1 MKRRNAD
8 CGKIRRPIKKN
19 KIAEQ
24 IGSNTLLYI
33 KFLLLWASV
42 ITADFLLEFRFEFLW
57 PFWLLLRSIY
67 DSYKYKGLAF
77 SVLFVC
83 IAVTSDLVCLFFIPV
98 QWLFFAAS
106 TYVWVQ
112 YVWHTDKGICLPTII
127 LWILFVYLEAAIRWK
142 DSRNIPH
149 LNLCRPFAAH
159 CIGYPVVTLGFG
171 FKSYVGYRIRQR
183 KQREVAKDNDFY
195 MQLLQEAL
203 PKEESRALEPLA
215 DGATGTGGS
224 EQLTAPKELVAVPMS
239 NNNNSLNNSSSSTT
253 SNRSDTGQHHHH
265 NHHNHNHHHHN
276 HQQQQQQQQHVN
288 HSKSSQSYK
297 STSSSSVATAHVN
310 GHVGSGSSP
319 SSSSSTMNGGLNHSS
334 HQQQGSS
341 KHRKSLDKD
350 GSASSNASSNSSS
363 TFNAGSKMNGG
374 SGGNGGTC
382 YFPPTTTFQQIG
394 HSSSSSSSTSSN
406 SSNSGSTTISTK
418 EITNTANRGND
429 HNGSI
434 HCNGSTGAKE
444 SKESTMQGLTARKD
458 YEKETGNSSNSTG
471 SNSTSSSSSGK
482 HGNGQPVASN
492 RSKSPTD
499 SGALG
504 NKSNVGKPNGHIA
517 QYHQTELV
525 QQGTVQEV
533 TAPGPEPKG
542 GRSGR
547 KNRLKKAAEQANL
560 SAIAKLCATLALAS
574 SVTTLT
580 TTAAATTSTGGGND
594 KGTTITA
601 SSYTTSGGVSCA
613 SVKDNHQ
620 HNGEQVKD
628 VRDASNGSSRSGNVP
643 DGKSDGSVS
652 PSATV
657 THKSAPSAT
666 GSSGQGSSNVSSPPV
681 ATVVVQ
687 KVCETCPRL
696 EGDLKK
702 LRTELSSHR
711 QTENELRQKYDS
723 NTNNLKAC
731 LQAKLKDYDE
741 LQNRYQEHCNQRQQ
755 ERQNLQTVERR
766 LGEERRHRQSLEA
779 QLNNERK
786 YRKQAEEKAARAE
799 CSEACKMKKQQMEI
813 EIDKLQNELHNLD
826 EAKLMAEKQARNY
839 EQEMRKMELQLRNR
853 DVQQNTEV
861 LMSALAAMQDKNAT
875 LEKSLSAETRFKLDL
890 FSALGGTRRE
900 VEILTGSLREKEK
913 EILEL
918 NAKIVQL
925 LAVMPSENLCL
936 TSHGGGTGT
945 DGASMMRLADAPQL
959 LPQSMTSGHLNG
971 IGQNSGGGGTG
982 AGGGGGISQQ
992 PSPMSHMVQNGPS
1005 FCSQLGSLGVLTS
1018 TMTTLPSSSV
1028 LSGPHSSTGTGSN
1041 GGQIVQM
1048 QSSNNGGSNAGNC
1061 PSGLDP
1067 NATIYTPKNNGM
1079 VGGTEA

>member
-67 DSYKYKGLAF
+67 DSFKYKGLAF

-149 LNLCRPFAAH
+149 LNLCRP
-159 CIGYPVVTLGFG
+159 IGYPVVTLGFG

-203 PKEESRALEPLA
+203 PKEESRSLEPVA
-215 DGATGTGGS
+215 EGAAAAGG
-224 EQLTAPKELVAVPMS
+224 EQLTTAKVLVSLTPSS
-239 NNNNSLNNSSSSTT
+239 NNHSLNNISNSAT

-265 NHHNHNHHHHN
+265 NHHNHNHHNHN
-276 HQQQQQQQQHVN
+276 HQQQQQQQQQHHASSS
-288 HSKSSQSYK
+288 HSKSTQSYK
-297 STSSSSVATAHVN
+297 SSVSGSSTSTAHVN
-310 GHVGSGSSP
+310 GHVGSGGSPCSSSNSTMNGDSKDGSVPASIGRKEHDKEP
-319 SSSSSTMNGGLNHSS
+319 SSSSSSCTV
-334 HQQQGSS
+334 GSTD
-341 KHRKSLDKD
+341 LL
-350 GSASSNASSNSSS
+350 
-363 TFNAGSKMNGG
+363 
-374 SGGNGGTC
+374 
-382 YFPPTTTFQQIG
+382 
-394 HSSSSSSSTSSN
+394 SSSTSKNN
-406 SSNSGSTTISTK
+406 SQT
-418 EITNTANRGND
+418 
-429 HNGSI
+429 
-434 HCNGSTGAKE
+434 
-444 SKESTMQGLTARKD
+444 
-458 YEKETGNSSNSTG
+458 
-471 SNSTSSSSSGK
+471 
-482 HGNGQPVASN
+482 N
-492 RSKSPTD
+492 RSKSPTKCSAFGSD
-499 SGALG
+499 DVEVAVS
-504 NKSNVGKPNGHIA
+504 NKSNGGGKQNGHLS
-517 QYHQTELV
+517 QYQPELV
-525 QQGTVQEV
+525 QQVANTETVPTSGTESK
-533 TAPGPEPKG
+533 GGG

-547 KNRLKKAAEQANL
+547 KNRLKKAAEQAQL
-560 SAIAKLCATLALAS
+560 STIAKICATLALAS

-580 TTAAATTSTGGGND
+580 TWTAFSSRGSGGDKATTLT
-594 KGTTITA
+594 
-601 SSYTTSGGVSCA
+601 SSSLSSAGSVPSA

-620 HNGEQVKD
+620 HSREQVKESGSGSNSSSGSTKENKKD
-628 VRDASNGSSRSGNVP
+628 SNGISSTGTP
-643 DGKSDGSVS
+643 K
-652 PSATV
+652 ATPG
-657 THKSAPSAT
+657 TA
-666 GSSGQGSSNVSSPPV
+666 GSSGQASSIAANSPP
-681 ATVVVQ
+681 AAAVVVQ
-687 KVCETCPRL
+687 KVCESCPRL

-702 LRTELSSHR
+702 LRSELSSHR

-723 NTNNLKAC
+723 TTSNLKSC
-731 LQAKLKDYDE
+731 LQAKQKEYDDM
-741 LQNRYQEHCNQRQQ
+741 QTRYQELSNQRQQ

-786 YRKQAEEKAARAE
+786 YRKQAEEKAARSE
-799 CSEACKMKKQQMEI
+799 CGESCKMKKQQMEMD
-813 EIDKLQNELHNLD
+813 IDKLQHELLNAE

-839 EQEMRKMELQLRNR
+839 EQEMRKLELQLRSR
-853 DVQQNTEV
+853 ESQPNTEV
-861 LMSALAAMQDKNAT
+861 LISALAAMRDKNET
-875 LEKSLSAETRFKLDL
+875 LEKNLSAETRVKLDL

-900 VEILTGSLREKEK
+900 VEILTCSLRSKEK
-913 EILEL
+913 EILDL

-925 LAVMPSENLCL
+925 VAVMPNDALGL
-936 TSHGGGTGT
+936 TSHGSGPGT
-945 DGASMMRLADAPQL
+945 DGSTMMRLADAPQL
-959 LPQSMTSGHLNG
+959 LPQSLSGGHLNG
-971 IGQNSGGGGTG
+971 IGQVSSGGGGG
-982 AGGGGGISQQ
+982 GAGGSGGGGGGGSLAGGGGNGGVMQQGQQQSQQ
-992 PSPMSHMVQNGPS
+992 QLSPMSHMVVQNGPS
-1005 FCSQLGSLGVLTS
+1005 FCSQLASLGVLTS
-1018 TMTTLPSSSV
+1018 TMTTLPSSSGLPGPNPSTTNNSCGV
-1028 LSGPHSSTGTGSN
+1028 HPSSGNVCVGLTSLGGSCGNGN

-1048 QSSNNGGSNAGNC
+1048 QNSNSGGGVNGGNNC
-1061 PSGLDP
+1061 PSSLDP

>member
-1 MKRRNAD
+1 
-8 CGKIRRPIKKN
+8 
-19 KIAEQ
+19 
-24 IGSNTLLYI
+24 NTLLYI

-203 PKEESRALEPLA
+203 PKEESRALEPLV
-215 DGATGTGGS
+215 DGATGS
-224 EQLTAPKELVAVPMS
+224 EQLTAPKEIVPVA
-239 NNNNSLNNSSSSTT
+239 
-253 SNRSDTGQHHHH
+253 
-265 NHHNHNHHHHN
+265 
-276 HQQQQQQQQHVN
+276 
-288 HSKSSQSYK
+288 
-297 STSSSSVATAHVN
+297 SV
-310 GHVGSGSSP
+310 SSP
-319 SSSSSTMNGGLNHSS
+319 SSASTSAMNGGLNHSS

-350 GSASSNASSNSSS
+350 SSSSSSSSNSSS
-363 TFNAGSKMNGG
+363 NSSSMFNAGSKMNGG
-374 SGGNGGTC
+374 SGGNGSN
-382 YFPPTTTFQQIG
+382 YSYHQATTFQQNG
-394 HSSSSSSSTSSN
+394 GNNSSTSSSSSSNSC
-406 SSNSGSTTISTK
+406 SSNSGSATLSTK
-418 EITNTANRGND
+418 EFSTTVGRGND

-434 HCNGSTGAKE
+434 HCNGGSVAKD
-444 SKESTMQGLTARKD
+444 SKDGSGQGLVVRKD
-458 YEKETGNSSNSTG
+458 NDKETP
-471 SNSTSSSSSGK
+471 NSTSTSSAGSIGSSVSSTAK
-482 HGNGQPVASN
+482 HGTSQTAATN
-492 RSKSPTD
+492 RSKSPTESSTFSTVGSNSKTN
-499 SGALG
+499 SG
-504 NKSNVGKPNGHIA
+504 KQNGHIS
-517 QYHQTELV
+517 QFHQAEQV
-525 QQGTVQEV
+525 QSVASTEV
-533 TAPGPEPKG
+533 TSTGTESKGGG

-547 KNRLKKAAEQANL
+547 KNRLKKAAEQAQL
-560 SAIAKLCATLALAS
+560 SAIAKICATIALAS

-580 TTAAATTSTGGGND
+580 TTGGATLSSGGGGD
-594 KGTTITA
+594 KATTITS
-601 SSYTTSGGVSCA
+601 SSYTGSVPSA

-628 VRDASNGSSRSGNVP
+628 SGEGGYNSNSGSGTRDNKKDPNGL
-643 DGKSDGSVS
+643 SVGGTAK
-652 PSATV
+652 ATPM
-657 THKSAPSAT
+657 TT
-666 GSSGQGSSNVSSPPV
+666 GSSVQASSAGTSSPI
-681 ATVVVQ
+681 ATTVVVQ

-702 LRTELSSHR
+702 LRAEMSSHR

-723 NTNNLKAC
+723 TTGNLKSC
-731 LQAKLKDYDE
+731 LQAKQKEYDE
-741 LQNRYQEHCNQRQQ
+741 LHTRYQDLSSQRQQ

-786 YRKQAEEKAARAE
+786 YRKQAEEKAARSE
-799 CSEACKMKKQQMEI
+799 CGESCKMKKQQMEM
-813 EIDKLQNELHNLD
+813 EIDKLQHEMLNAED
-826 EAKLMAEKQARNY
+826 AKLMAEKQARNY
-839 EQEMRKMELQLRNR
+839 EQEMRKFELQLRSR
-853 DVQQNTEV
+853 ESQPNTEV
-861 LMSALAAMQDKNAT
+861 LISALAAMRDKNET
-875 LEKSLSAETRFKLDL
+875 LEKNLSAETRVKLDL

-900 VEILTGSLREKEK
+900 VEILTCNLRSKEK
-913 EILEL
+913 EILDL

-925 LAVMPSENLCL
+925 VAVMPNDALVL
-936 TSHGGGTGT
+936 TSHGGGAGS
-945 DGASMMRLADAPQL
+945 DGSSMMRLADAPQL
-959 LPQSMTSGHLNG
+959 LPQSLSSGHLNG
-971 IGQNSGGGGTG
+971 IGPVGGGGSVGGGGTG
-982 AGGGGGISQQ
+982 GSGMHQSNQQ
-992 PSPMSHMVQNGPS
+992 QQTSPMSHMVVQNGPS

-1028 LSGPHSSTGTGSN
+1028 LAGPNSNTANNGCGVHPSSGATVCVGLSSLGGTGSGNN

-1048 QSSNNGGSNAGNC
+1048 QNSNNGGTNGGNC
-1061 PSGLDP
+1061 PSSLDP